1 MEQLSRRSFLAA
13 SALTG
18 AGVLG
23 VAMMSG
29 CASTATAEE
38 VKPDPTEFYECDVV
52 VCGTGT
58 AGLSAAFRL
67 RELGADVI
75 VVEALSEE
83 GLGGNSK
90 YVEGLSS
97 GGSNCIDGVWSPNT
111 DPGIIEYGFKV
122 LKDYCNSSCDLKLL
136 RKWING
142 MNDILDW
149 TTNVQGIKY
158 KGLDIPLNSTMMA
171 PPLSY
176 EEDEA
181 KTIPPGKYTIM
192 QMYDRCKEMGAQFV
206 FDARATELIVGD
218 DGAVRGVICD
228 HLDGSRLRVDA
239 RAVIMATGGFSADR
253 ELIEEFTHYSY
264 DALIPYGTSGSQRGD
279 AIRMGRTVNALLHH
293 PEALMFCSPVL
304 PGYFNKG
311 ALTIC
316 GVNQADTCFFNE
328 RGERFCNEEC
338 IKDWATS
345 GNLGA
350 QQKHIFVVVDDDFVE
365 KIETAGPVTKR
376 TNYFVENEPVPVFR
390 SEIEEALTR
399 ENPRVV
405 KGNTI
410 EEVAEQLG
418 IEPAALKAHID
429 QWNGYVD
436 AGVDADFQK
445 DPKYMR
451 KIQTP
456 PFYGFKTMLA
466 FYGTVGGMKVDEY
479 ARVMDKSHAP
489 IPGFYAAGSDAG
501 GLFGG
506 TYDVAACPGSEQM
519 WCRSSAKWAAE
530 HIVEEYIPSLA

>member
-1 MEQLSRRSFLAA
+1 MQTLSRRNFVLAA
-13 SALTG
+13 AMTG
-18 AGVLG
+18 AGLASTG
-23 VAMMSG
+23 LLSG
-29 CASTATAEE
+29 CTATAQAEE
-38 VKPDPTEFYECDVV
+38 QKPAPSEFFECEAV

-58 AGLSAAFRL
+58 AGLSTAYHL
-67 RELGADVI
+67 GELGVKTI

-90 YVEGLSS
+90 YVEGVSS

-122 LKDYCNSSCDLKLL
+122 LKDYCNSSCDLRLL

-149 TTNVQGIKY
+149 TTNVQGIKF
-158 KGLDIPLNSTMMA
+158 KGLDVPLNSTMMA

-176 EEDEA
+176 EESEDGSITGG
-181 KTIPPGKYTIM
+181 KWTIL
-192 QMYDRCKEMGAQFV
+192 QMYEGCKKLGVEFV
-206 FDARATELIVGD
+206 FDARATEFIVNE
-218 DGAVRGVICD
+218 
-228 HLDGSRLRVDA
+228 DGSIGGVLCERLAGDRMQVDA
-239 RAVIMATGGFSADR
+239 KTVIMATGGFSADR

-264 DALIPYGTSGSQRGD
+264 DTLIPYGSSGSQRGD

-328 RGERFCNEEC
+328 KGQRFCNEEC

-350 QQKHIFVVVDDDFVE
+350 QQKHIFVVIDDAFID
-365 KIETAGPVTKR
+365 KIETEGPVTKR
-376 TNYFVENEPVPVFR
+376 TNYFVQNVPVPGFR
-390 SEIEEALTR
+390 AEVEEAIAR
-399 ENPRVV
+399 ENPRIV
-405 KGNTI
+405 KGNTL

-418 IEPAALKAHID
+418 IDPDALTESVAR
-429 QWNGYVD
+429 WNGFVD
-436 AGVDADFQK
+436 TGVDEDFQK
-445 DPKYMR
+445 PKELMR
-451 KIQTP
+451 KIEKG

-466 FYGTVGGMKVDEY
+466 FYGTVGGMKVDEH
-479 ARVMDKSHAP
+479 ARVLNKDHEP
-489 IPGFYAAGSDAG
+489 IPGLYASGSDAG

-519 WCRSSAKWAAE
+519 WCRASGYWAAE
-530 HIVEEYIPSLA
+530 HIASDYLPSKR